1 MATSINEICENTKL
15 AREMALMG
23 NYESSGVYYQ
33 GVIQQIHRLL
43 FTIDEPT
50 RKSKWQSVQ
59 SEIAEEYEQVK
70 ELVNTLQLF
79 KIDSNIERGIR
90 GTAFN
95 ITNSAF
101 EEPTKDPNAWF
112 NNTLRDP
119 DVWPP
124 PPPREND
131 IWNSPTIA
139 DHRTN
144 SHSRNSRTI
153 DRRSEAQKKNQKSGQ
168 MAGKKIDMKSGRTI
182 RSAVKNESSDKKND
196 KKTEKC
202 DKDGKEKEKDEEV
215 VERKFEGSGY
225 DGDLVEMIGKILFS
239 SDLKMKLFRLITFR
253 PEVNI

>member
-1 MATSINEICENTKL
+1 MAAIINDICENTKL

-43 FTIDEPT
+43 FTIDDPT
-50 RKSKWQSVQ
+50 RKSKWLSVQ

-70 ELVNTLQLF
+70 GLVNTLQLF
-79 KIDSNIERGIR
+79 KIDANIDRGIR

-95 ITNSAF
+95 ISSTPF

-131 IWNSPTIA
+131 IWNSPTTV
-139 DHRTN
+139 DHRNNT
-144 SHSRNSRTI
+144 HSRTSRAN
-153 DRRSEAQKKNQKSGQ
+153 DRRGDANKKNLKPGIG
-168 MAGKKIDMKSGRTI
+168 GKKGDLKSARSVK
-182 RSAVKNESSDKKND
+182 SAVKNESDKKRD
-196 KKTEKC
+196 KKPEKC
-202 DKDGKEKEKDEEV
+202 DKESKEKEKDEEV
-215 VERKFEGSGY
+215 VERKFDGTGY
-225 DGDLVEMIGKILFS
+225 DGDLVEMIGTILHF
-239 SDLKMKLFRLITFR
+239 I
-253 PEVNI
+253 